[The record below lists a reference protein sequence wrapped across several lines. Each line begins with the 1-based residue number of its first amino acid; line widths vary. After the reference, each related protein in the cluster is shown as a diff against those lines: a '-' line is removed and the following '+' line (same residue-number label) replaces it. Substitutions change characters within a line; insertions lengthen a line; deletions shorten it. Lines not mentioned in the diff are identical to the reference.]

1 MAESAPSTT
10 TTFLVKPS
18 GPTLLDGVSELPIDG
33 LDVFGY
39 NAANSY
45 VVPELLDV
53 QRFNAALGKALRWFP
68 LYAARVRCADGG
80 GVPWVLTL
88 PPQGIP
94 VTLSSSPSTTIVLIE
109 AIVQKPLSFLSP
121 LSPREITRDPTTPLA
136 SILLT
141 HFLNLGKTSIGITRW
156 HPIGSDYVAS
166 RFIRLLSALYVASAA
181 DRDADAL
188 LEDEPK
194 PVYAAARSYL
204 PAPNAQSLQG
214 MDTSA
219 LESYYRIGTTHPQL
233 DASVPGNVRL
243 DFRLSNAQMQVLRGA
258 ISSGQ
263 EQNMKLSAQDCLVAL
278 VAAATN
284 AADPGTPPIHTI
296 STILDVRGAAGVPS
310 ELSFNGFTFAPTD
323 RVVVEEGKG
332 QQETYLAYAS
342 AVRRSIVKARDPGFL
357 SALVDLQARQAEEAT
372 ARGEVM
378 DLASGEGHMLVNSTL
393 RLVLLDAL
401 MRPHIHFGHPG
412 QMRSYVGT
420 VPFVRHLKLARP
432 NPSYADSP
440 TTRLDAVE
448 VTLYFQPHVR
458 ERFKQELEER
468 LRSLGV
474 LADGAVEW
482 VEASAESSEQNR

>member
-1 MAESAPSTT
+1 MAESASSTT

-45 VVPELLDV
+45 IIPELVDV
-53 QRFNAALGKALRWFP
+53 KRFSAALGKAVRWFP

-94 VTLSSSPSTTIVLIE
+94 VTLSSSPSTTIVPIE
-109 AIVQKPLSFLSP
+109 AIVQKPLRFLPP
-121 LSPREITRDPTTPLA
+121 LNPREITRDPTTPLA

-141 HFLNLGKTSIGITRW
+141 HFPNLGKTSIGITRW

-166 RFIRLLSALYVASAA
+166 RFIRLLSALYVASAIENF

-194 PVYAAARSYL
+194 PVYAAARTYL
-204 PAPNAQSLQG
+204 PAPNAESLEG
-214 MDTSA
+214 IDTSA

-233 DASVPGNVRL
+233 DASVPANVRL
-243 DFRLSNAQMQVLRGA
+243 DFRLSNAQMQALRSA
-258 ISSGQ
+258 IRTGP
-263 EQNMKLSAQDCLVAL
+263 EQDIKLSAQDCLVAL

-323 RVVVEEGKG
+323 RVVVEVGKG

-357 SALVDLQARQAEEAT
+357 SALVDLQARRAEEAT
-372 ARGEVM
+372 THGEVM

-393 RLVLLDAL
+393 RLDAL

-412 QMRSYVGT
+412 KTRSYVGT

-432 NPSYADSP
+432 NPSSTNSP

-458 ERFKQELEER
+458 ERFKEELTDR
-468 LRSLGV
+468 LRSLAV
-474 LADGAVEW
+474 LVEGAVEW
-482 VEASAESSEQNR
+482 VEENVESSEQN